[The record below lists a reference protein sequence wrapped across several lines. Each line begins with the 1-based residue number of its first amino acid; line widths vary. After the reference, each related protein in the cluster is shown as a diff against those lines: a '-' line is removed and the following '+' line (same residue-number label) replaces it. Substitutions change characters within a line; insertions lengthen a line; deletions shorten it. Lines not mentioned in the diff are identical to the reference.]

1 MAKIKGIWVLN
12 AVIKATESASTLAQA
27 VNFTSNGITFDRM
40 LLLADYTSAMT
51 YSNIA
56 DSYSVYTHS
65 GGWVN
70 EAFRIVDFGT
80 SDQEVSDAWYAG
92 FTANGTQ
99 VGGEEEQPEEG
110 GELIAI
116 WKSTLDGIADAVRSK
131 TGKTEQML
139 GSEIEDEIRS
149 IEAVEEW
156 DGTVEVI

>member
-12 AVIKATESASTLAQA
+12 TVIKASESTSALAQA
-27 VNFTSNGITFDRM
+27 VNFNSNGITFDRM

-65 GGWVN
+65 NGWVN
-70 EAFRIVDFGT
+70 EAFRIVDFG
-80 SDQEVSDAWYAG
+80 SVDQEVSDAWYTA
-92 FTANGTQ
+92 FAANGAQ
-99 VGGEEEQPEEG
+99 VGGEEDPPEEAD
-110 GELIAI
+110 ELIAI
-116 WKSTLDGIADAVRSK
+116 WKSTLDGIADAVREK
-131 TGKTEQML
+131 TGKTSLML

-149 IEAVEEW
+149 IENVEEW